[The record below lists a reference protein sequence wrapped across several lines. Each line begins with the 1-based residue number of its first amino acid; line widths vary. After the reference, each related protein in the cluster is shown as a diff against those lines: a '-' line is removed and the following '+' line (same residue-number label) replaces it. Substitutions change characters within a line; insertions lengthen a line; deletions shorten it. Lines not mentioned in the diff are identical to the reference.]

1 MLRRRLQISVFA
13 SAMLLTAGPVAAQE
27 DPNWNASRFHATRP
41 ELEKMLTQF
50 NQTAESGAYS
60 SAMKDKAK
68 FEAALIKS
76 RLEQGDFQV
85 GDLISLVVE
94 GETALSDTLV
104 VTSNIAAIL
113 PFGDTISLKGVL
125 RSEVQ
130 PLMHKA
136 VSRVMK
142 NPVVRT
148 ESFMR
153 MAVIGAVS
161 NQGYFVVRSDAR
173 LMDVLQMAG
182 GAGAD
187 AELKGIKLE
196 RGTEKIWDGQTLQEA
211 IVQGRTVDQLSL
223 RAGDRIVVP
232 AKSTNSFWSSLTGG
246 RRGALLPISIVLGL
260 LGVNILGR
268 GLR

>member
-1 MLRRRLQISVFA
+1 MLRRLQISVFT
-13 SAMLLTAGPVAAQE
+13 SAMLLTVVPVSAQ
-27 DPNWNASRFHATRP
+27 DPNWNSSRFHATRA
-41 ELEKMLTQF
+41 ELQQMLTQY
-50 NQTAESGAYS
+50 NQSVESGAYS

-68 FEAALIKS
+68 FEASLIKL
-76 RLEQGDFQV
+76 RLEQGDYQV
-85 GDLISLVVE
+85 GDLISFVVE
-94 GETALSDTLV
+94 GEPTLSDTLV
-104 VTSNIAAIL
+104 VTSNVAAIL

-136 VSRVMK
+136 VSRIVK

-153 MAVIGAVS
+153 MAVLGAVS
-161 NQGYFVVRSDAR
+161 NQGYFVVRSDA
-173 LMDVLQMAG
+173 LLLDVLQMAG

-187 AELKGIKLE
+187 AELDDIRLE
-196 RGTEKIWDGQTLQEA
+196 RGSQKIWDGQTLQEA

-232 AKSTNSFWSSLTGG
+232 AKSTNSVWSKLTSG
-246 RRGALLPISIVLGL
+246 RRGVLLPISIALGL
-260 LGVNILGR
+260 LGVNFLGR
-268 GLR
+268 GIR

>member
-1 MLRRRLQISVFA
+1 MIAF
-13 SAMLLTAGPVAAQE
+13 
-27 DPNWNASRFHATRP
+27 
-41 ELEKMLTQF
+41 
-50 NQTAESGAYS
+50 
-60 SAMKDKAK
+60 
-68 FEAALIKS
+68 
-76 RLEQGDFQV
+76 
-85 GDLISLVVE
+85 VVD
-94 GETALSDTLV
+94 GEPTLSDTLV
-104 VTSNIAAIL
+104 VTSNIGAIM

-136 VSRVMK
+136 VLRIVK

-153 MAVIGAVS
+153 MAVTGAVS
-161 NQGYFVVRSDAR
+161 NQGYFVVRSDAL

-187 AELKGIKLE
+187 AELKGIRLE

-232 AKSTNSFWSSLTGG
+232 AKATNSFWSSLTGG
-246 RRGALLPISIVLGL
+246 RRGALLPIGIVLSL
-260 LGVNILGR
+260 LGVSLGR